1 MLDDRHFESLKL
13 NEDNSKKHDVNSDLR
28 IRAADL
34 EKEIEVL
41 KLQKS
46 DNWRE
51 IAKLKDLNE
60 NRVREAA
67 DQSDRLKALEYD
79 LQRVHLRVDDTQKVI
94 DARSY
99 ELRSKQILLE
109 DTQKDI
115 ARLKDLNGRLASDG
129 AGLRRDGDK

>member
-1 MLDDRHFESLKL
+1 MKHNDYLANKINFNYRSQQSNELQEELGRQKRMLDDRHFESLKL

-79 LQRVHLRVDDTQKVI
+79 LQRVHLRVDDT
-94 DARSY
+94 
-99 ELRSKQILLE
+99 
-109 DTQKDI
+109 
-115 ARLKDLNGRLASDG
+115 
-129 AGLRRDGDK
+129 